1 MKKIKLLIAVLFLSA
16 ICISQTNAQVGF
28 QLGIK
33 GGPNFSNIKT
43 EVSTEG
49 QTGFHAGAY
58 AMIKVSKIGIQPEL
72 LFSSISSDITSGTAT
87 SEFTSSYVNIPIILK
102 LYLAG
107 GLNLQLGPQFG
118 FATFSELKTV
128 AGGVTTTNDIQD
140 ELKGS
145 DVSLAIGAGF
155 DLPFG
160 LNLTARYNLGLSDVN
175 DKVDLDFNPATDD
188 ELKNQVF
195 QVSVGYSFIK
205 K

>member
-1 MKKIKLLIAVLFLSA
+1 MKKIKILIAVILFTTV
-16 ICISQTNAQVGF
+16 CVSQSYAQVGF

-72 LFSSISSDITSGTAT
+72 LFSSISSDITSGSVT
-87 SEFTSSYVNIPIILK
+87 SEFTSSYVNIPVILK
-102 LYLAG
+102 VYLAG
-107 GLNLQLGPQFG
+107 GLNLQVGPQFG
-118 FATFSELKTV
+118 FATFSELKTAA
-128 AGGVTTTNDIQD
+128 AGTTTTTDLKD

-160 LNLTARYNLGLSDVN
+160 LNLTARYNLGLSNVN
-175 DKVDLDFNPATDD
+175 DKFDFDLDPATDD
-188 ELKNQVF
+188 ELRNQVF